1 MYEDDLELLDSP
13 DEDIRCAA
21 LVRLAD
27 LDVNW
32 ILEPLTLA
40 LADPSWRVRKAAIKA
55 LEKADKNRLIP
66 LLMKALR
73 EDHAGVRNAAM
84 ECLMNLGKE
93 AIDPLCQVLS
103 DPDKDLRIFAVNTLG
118 AIGDPK
124 AYPYLIKALTD
135 PEKNVCHAAIDALA
149 KVKDPRAVDPL
160 IQIIQGEDIW
170 LKLPALST
178 LGELGD
184 PRAIPYL
191 LPLAQDFFFKQ
202 TVIEALG
209 AIGDEVSIPIMI
221 QNLEDSDPD
230 VQKAA
235 LLALKKI
242 LFKTDRI
249 NGIMGKVTPL
259 RRQFSQAFTPEA
271 LNYLLKAA
279 EDESPEI
286 AEAAVFLLG
295 WLDVAEA
302 TETLLK
308 LLGQERLSDSVLEA
322 LLNQGTRILPHLSEY
337 YELSEYDQKLR
348 ILECLIRLG
357 WNLLSDLE
365 ERETLSQD
373 SGDES
378 GGNFESVKGMVSE
391 GYSKRLEKVL
401 KILQVFID
409 LYKKEEGEEIRA
421 EILKGLASERFIK
434 FLRLQTISTFPL
446 FRELL
451 VLIEEALQS
460 HDAFLRAEAIK
471 LTGQLKGATALD
483 LLHLAT
489 KDLDGR
495 VRAAAIAQLG
505 GLARRDPNLLDA
517 ITLALSDEDPK
528 VREQAAL
535 ALGSI
540 PESKAFEALIQ
551 AIQDEDFRVKRA
563 VIHTLGKFKNPR
575 ILDTLIS
582 ILPHCKRREDGTL
595 RVAICEALGQF
606 LNCEKSITLLS
617 EMLTDYDFVVRRAAV
632 YALGNAKHHGEQ
644 VKDFLMKALEDPHW
658 SVQEAAV
665 KSLGKLEV
673 KDCEDL
679 FLHFLNHPETGLR
692 KAAIQALGEI
702 GSKKALEVMI
712 HLLMDES
719 LWEEAYQALLTL
731 IEKNDRSDTLAL
743 LIEEKGR
750 LHPNPRVYHLVKSIL
765 DKSYHGRSQSRS
777 L

>member
-27 LDVNW
+27 RDVNW
-32 ILEPLTLA
+32 ILEPLLLI

-55 LEKADKNRLIP
+55 LEKADKHRLIP
-66 LLMKALR
+66 LLLKALR

-84 ECLMNLGKE
+84 ECLINIGKE
-93 AIDPLCQVLS
+93 AVGPLCQLLS

-118 AIGDPK
+118 AIRDPT
-124 AYPYLIKALTD
+124 AYPCLIKALTD

-160 IQIIQGEDIW
+160 IQIVQREDIW
-170 LKLPALST
+170 LKLPAIST

-191 LPLAQDFFFKQ
+191 LPLAQDFLFKQ

-209 AIGDEVSIPIMI
+209 AIGDEAGIPLAIP
-221 QNLEDSDPD
+221 NLEDPDPD
-230 VQKAA
+230 IQKTA

-242 LFKTDRI
+242 LFKADRI
-249 NGIMGKVTPL
+249 NRMMDEITPL
-259 RRQFSQAFTPEA
+259 RQQFNQAFTSGA
-271 LNYLLKAA
+271 LNYLLRAA
-279 EDESPEI
+279 EDENPEI
-286 AEAAVFLLG
+286 AEAAISLLG
-295 WLDVAEA
+295 WSEAPEA

-308 LLGQERLSDSVLEA
+308 LLNHERLSESAMEA
-322 LLNQGTRILPHLSEY
+322 LLNQGTRILSGLEEQYEFNEY
-337 YELSEYDQKLR
+337 NQKLR
-348 ILECLIRLG
+348 ILECLNRLS

-365 ERETLSQD
+365 EKEPISMD
-373 SGDES
+373 SGVRFGE
-378 GGNFESVKGMVSE
+378 NFESVEGIVSE
-391 GYSKRLEKVL
+391 GYSQGLKDVLKVL
-401 KILQVFID
+401 QIFID
-409 LYKKEEGEEIRA
+409 LFKKEGEEELQA
-421 EILKGLASERFIK
+421 EILRGLASERFIK
-434 FLRLQTISTFPL
+434 FLRLQTISTLPL

-460 HDAFLRAEAIK
+460 QDAFLRAEAIK
-471 LTGQLKGATALD
+471 LIGQLKGATALN

-495 VRAAAIAQLG
+495 VRAAAITQLG
-505 GLARRDPNLLDA
+505 WLARRDSGLLDSV
-517 ITLALSDEDPK
+517 TLALSDEDPK

-540 PESKAFEALIQ
+540 PEPKAFEALLQ

-563 VIHTLGKFKNPR
+563 VIRTLGKFKNLR
-575 ILDTLIS
+575 IIDTLAG
-582 ILPHCKRREDGTL
+582 ILPYCKRREDGTL
-595 RVAICEALGQF
+595 RVAICETLGQF
-606 LNCEKSITLLS
+606 LNSEKSITLLS

-632 YALGNAKHHGEQ
+632 YALGNAKDYPEH
-644 VKDFLMKALEDPHW
+644 VKGFLIKALEDPHW
-658 SVQEAAV
+658 SVQEAAI
-665 KSLGKLEV
+665 KCLGKLGV

-679 FLHFLNHPETGLR
+679 FLHLLNHPKIGLQ

-702 GSKKALEVMI
+702 GSEKALEMLI
-712 HLLMDES
+712 PLLVDEG
-719 LWEEAYQALLTL
+719 LCEEAYQALL
-731 IEKNDRSDTLAL
+731 IWIDKNDRSDVLTLL
-743 LIEEKGR
+743 VEEKGR
-750 LHPNPRVYHLVKSIL
+750 SHPNPLVYRLVKSIL
-765 DKSYHGRSQSRS
+765 NKGNHGRSQSRS

>member
-27 LDVNW
+27 REVNW
-32 ILEPLTLA
+32 ILEPLMLT

-84 ECLMNLGKE
+84 ECLVNIGKE
-93 AIDPLCQVLS
+93 AIGPLCEVLS

-118 AIGDPK
+118 AIRDPV
-124 AYPYLIKALTD
+124 AYPCLIKALTD

-149 KVKDPRAVDPL
+149 KIKDPRAVDPL
-160 IQIIQGEDIW
+160 IQVVQGEDIW
-170 LKLPALST
+170 LKLPAIST

-191 LPLAQDFFFKQ
+191 LPLAQDFLFKQ

-209 AIGDEVSIPIMI
+209 AIGEETSIPLVI
-221 QNLEDSDPD
+221 QNLEDPDPD

-249 NGIMGKVTPL
+249 NRMMKKDTSL
-259 RRQFSQAFTPEA
+259 RRQFNQAFTSGA
-271 LNYLLKAA
+271 LNYLLRAA
-279 EDESPEI
+279 EDENPEI

-295 WLDVAEA
+295 WSEAPEA
-302 TETLLK
+302 TKTLLK
-308 LLGQERLSDSVLEA
+308 LLNQERLSDSAMEA
-322 LLNQGTRILPHLSEY
+322 LLNQGTRILSGLEEH
-337 YELSEYDQKLR
+337 YEFNEYDQKLR
-348 ILECLIRLG
+348 ILECLNRLG
-357 WNLLSDLE
+357 WNLLLDLE
-365 ERETLSQD
+365 EKEPISMD
-373 SGDES
+373 SGDRL
-378 GGNFESVKGMVSE
+378 GGNFESVEGIVSE
-391 GYSKRLEKVL
+391 GYSEGLKNVLKVL
-401 KILQVFID
+401 QIFID
-409 LYKKEEGEEIRA
+409 FFKKEGEEEIQA
-421 EILKGLASERFIK
+421 EILRGLASERFIK
-434 FLRLQTISTFPL
+434 FLRLQTISTLPL

-460 HDAFLRAEAIK
+460 QDAFLRAEAIK
-471 LTGQLKGATALD
+471 LMGQLKGATALN

-495 VRAAAIAQLG
+495 VRAAAVTQLG
-505 GLARRDPNLLDA
+505 GLARRDPSLLDSV
-517 ITLALSDEDPK
+517 ILALSDEDPK

-563 VIHTLGKFKNPR
+563 VINTLGKFKNLR
-575 ILDTLIS
+575 IIDTLAG
-582 ILPHCKRREDGTL
+582 ILPYCKRREDGTL
-595 RVAICEALGQF
+595 RVAICEVLGQF
-606 LNCEKSITLLS
+606 LNLEKSITLLR

-632 YALGNAKHHGEQ
+632 YALGNAKDHRER
-644 VKDFLMKALEDPHW
+644 VKGFLIKALEDSHW

-679 FLHFLNHPETGLR
+679 FLRFLNHPETGLR

-702 GSKKALEVMI
+702 GSEKALETLI
-712 HLLMDES
+712 PLLVDES
-719 LWEEAYQALLTL
+719 LCEEAY
-731 IEKNDRSDTLAL
+731 EAL
-743 LIEEKGR
+743 LILIDKHNRSEVLTLLMEEKGR
-750 LHPNPRVYHLVKSIL
+750 SHPNSRVYRLVKSIL
-765 DKSYHGRSQSRS
+765 NRDDHGRSQSRG